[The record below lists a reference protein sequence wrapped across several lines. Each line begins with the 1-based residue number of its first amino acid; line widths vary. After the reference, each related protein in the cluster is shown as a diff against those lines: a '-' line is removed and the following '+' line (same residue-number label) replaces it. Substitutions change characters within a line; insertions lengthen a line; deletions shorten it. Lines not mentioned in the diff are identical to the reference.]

1 MKNYDELVRKVKMR
15 TNPESISE
23 RRLFGEHYENEFKI
37 QAPTLILEYI
47 KRAMDGVGEDYTRK
61 SKEAGEAVKNHL
73 KACLSDVDY
82 EYQGSVMTNTHIRGN
97 SDIDLLVI
105 SDLFYFSDRAGVNS
119 LLSSSLERLMLESYQ
134 LINLKS
140 AQESTSY
147 QGNYLADLKRNRI
160 ESENKL
166 TKEYSECDIS
176 KPKAIRLKNKNL
188 HRDVDV
194 VIACWYKTIQAIK
207 ENDKKLRNI
216 QIYDKHEN
224 EIGRIESPF
233 VGIARINSKDI
244 SVNGRLKKM
253 IRFLKNLKVDSG
265 SEIDLNSFDI
275 NAICYNI
282 DTNNYN
288 SKKYF
293 ELVVVLVDE
302 FYRLTSNES
311 YRNSLKSVDGSEYF
325 FYGKPN
331 KVKALRE
338 LNEELIG
345 VFGDFKFVNNLN
357 YSI

>member
-1 MKNYDELVRKVKMR
+1 MKNYDELVQKVKMR

-23 RRLFGEHYENEFKI
+23 SRLFGENYENEFKI
-37 QAPTLILEYI
+37 QAPTIILEYI
-47 KRAMDGVGEDYTRK
+47 KRSMDGVGEDYTRR

-73 KACLSDVDY
+73 KSCLSRVDY
-82 EYQGSVMTNTHIRGN
+82 EYQGSVMTNTHIKGN

-105 SDLFYFSDRAGVNS
+105 SDLFYFYDRQGVERVLNNS
-119 LLSSSLERLMLESYQ
+119 LEKLLLQNYQ
-134 LINLKS
+134 LTNLMFVK
-140 AQESTSY
+140 ESNSY
-147 QGNYLADLKRNRI
+147 QGNIYADLKRNRL

-166 TKEYSECDIS
+166 TNVYDECNIS

-188 HRDVDV
+188 HREVDV
-194 VIACWYKTIQAIK
+194 VIACWYKNVESIK
-207 ENDKKLRNI
+207 ENDKKLRSI

-224 EIGRIESPF
+224 AIGRVESPF
-233 VGIARINSKDI
+233 VSIARINSKDT

-265 SEIDLNSFDI
+265 TEIDLNSFDI

-282 DTNNYN
+282 DANNYN

-311 YRNSLKSVDGSEYF
+311 YRNSLKSVDGSEYI

-331 KVKALRE
+331 KVQALRK
-338 LNEELIG
+338 LNEELIS
-345 VFGDFKFVNNLN
+345 VFRDFKFINNLN